1 MSVTLIL
8 IILNTV
14 MSLAALYY
22 IEKLFC
28 SWMLKSYRI
37 IREKTWY
44 ELISSGFIHAGWGH
58 LIITMFVL
66 FVFGSVMEQ
75 YLGRGHFS
83 ALYLSGLLFSS
94 LPSTYMHRDNPQFA
108 TIAASG
114 AVEAVLFSF
123 IFAFPARKIIIILF
137 PIPRS

>member
-14 MSLAALYY
+14 ISLAALYSS
-22 IEKLFC
+22 EKLFY
-28 SWMLKSYRI
+28 SWMLKPYRMV
-37 IREKTWY
+37 REKTWY
-44 ELISSGFIHAGWGH
+44 ELITSGFIHAGWGH
-58 LIITMFVL
+58 LIINMFVL

-94 LPSTYMHRDNPQFA
+94 LSLSYMISENLKFA
-108 TIAASG
+108 TIGSLG
-114 AVEAVLFSF
+114 AL
-123 IFAFPARKIIIILF
+123 
-137 PIPRS
+137 